1 MYGGNVDYFGNL
13 FRIKAESGPF
23 MVWYDHNSTTDN
35 STGTRYLY
43 TNNFV
48 FAQYKINLYQSAKGS
63 FTLQP
68 TLRYLSSKESIAGA
82 SQGDNTLLL
91 PELWATMTF

>member
-1 MYGGNVDYFGNL
+1 MEQVAISSGNGQT
-13 FRIKAESGPF
+13 PC
-23 MVWYDHNSTTDN
+23 DHNSTTDN